1 VIDFTQTYGIDSSA
15 AQVFAKLRFL
25 SQASQLTLVFVA
37 LNDKMLKKFAR
48 DGFDLQD
55 PNFRAFETLDYAVEW
70 CESLILSSSVMTII
84 TSSSLVQDLGAYFK
98 PDEFKALFGYMKQL
112 DVPKGERLISQGEE
126 TPGLY
131 LIERGQVTV
140 YRELGNGRRLR
151 LRTMGA
157 GASVGEIGLYS
168 GGPAS
173 ASVVTEFPSKIYLL
187 SPENLQEMETKDPAL
202 AIKFHRYIIQLLG
215 QRLQNTTASVQALM
229 E

>member
-1 VIDFTQTYGIDSSA
+1 
-15 AQVFAKLRFL
+15 
-25 SQASQLTLVFVA
+25 
-37 LNDKMLKKFAR
+37 M
-48 DGFDLQD
+48 
-55 PNFRAFETLDYAVEW
+55 
-70 CESLILSSSVMTII
+70 
-84 TSSSLVQDLGAYFK
+84 
-98 PDEFKALFGYMKQL
+98 
-112 DVPKGERLISQGEE
+112 
-126 TPGLY
+126 
-131 LIERGQVTV
+131 V

-187 SPENLQEMETKDPAL
+187 SPKNLQEMETKDPAL